1 MIKNYNQLA
10 TTDLRKK
17 ILNIINAGLK
27 TLDVKE
33 VINNQISL
41 RRNLLTIKSDIG
53 KVYNYDLNNFSR
65 IFVVGIGKG
74 SSGAAIQMEKIL
86 GSKISQ
92 GAVIDIKKRPLK
104 FIKSFK
110 GDHPIPSVR
119 NLEATKKIINMIKK
133 VGPNDLVIVLVFGG
147 GSALFCSPAK
157 ISLPDLKKYTKQLMV
172 SGKDIYQINTARK
185 HLSLVKGGKL
195 AQLAYPATVVSCIF
209 SDIPGNDP
217 SFIASGPT
225 VRDRTTIEDAQ
236 AIGKEFGWPKN
247 IFVPASREDKYFK
260 KVRNILVFSN
270 RLPLLAMEKQAERAG
285 FDAEVYSYR
294 ISGEAKRIG
303 KKLLKILRAKKNS
316 PLILAGG
323 ESTVYVKGKGKGGRN
338 QELALGTLPFLRDN
352 EIVLAVASDGWD
364 NTEAAGAIADTQTK
378 LKAEKLSLNPE
389 EFFENNDS
397 FHFFKKTNDL
407 VITERGI
414 NVADFIIVA
423 RTS

>member
-17 ILNIINAGLK
+17 ILNIINTGLK
-27 TLDVKE
+27 TLDVKK

-41 RRNLLTIKSDIG
+41 RGNLLTIKSDIG
-53 KVYNYDLNNFSR
+53 KIYNYDLSNFSR
-65 IFVVGIGKG
+65 VLVVGIGKG
-74 SSGAAIQMEKIL
+74 CAEAAGQIEKIL

-92 GAVIDIKKRPLK
+92 GVVIDIKKKPLK
-104 FIKSFK
+104 FIEGFK
-110 GDHPIPSVR
+110 GTHPIPSVR

-157 ISLPDLKKYTKQLMV
+157 ISLSDLKKYTKQLMV
-172 SGKDIYQINTARK
+172 SGKDIYQINTVRK

-225 VRDRTTIEDAQ
+225 VKDRTTIEDAQ
-236 AIGKEFGWPKN
+236 VIGKEFGWPKN
-247 IFVPASREDKYFK
+247 IFVPAPKEDKYFK

-270 RLPLLAMEKQAERAG
+270 RSPLLAMEKQAERAG
-285 FDAEVYSYR
+285 FDAKVYSYR
-294 ISGEAKRIG
+294 ISGEAKKIG
-303 KKLLKILRAKKNS
+303 KKFLKILRAKKNS

-323 ESTVYVKGKGKGGRN
+323 ESTVHVKGKGKGGRN
-338 QELALGTLPFLRDN
+338 QELVLGTLPFLRDN

-378 LKAEKLSLNPE
+378 LKAEKLNLNPK

-407 VITERGI
+407 VMTERGI

-423 RTS
+423 RIS